1 MENKKIGDV
10 AKRHQVSLSTD
21 HNARRRAIVMIAVLY
36 GAAAVGNLI
45 YWCDK

>member
-1 MENKKIGDV
+1 MINNEDLQATV
-10 AKRHQVSLSTD
+10 PTD
-21 HNARRRAIVMIAVLY
+21 HNARRRAFLLIALLY